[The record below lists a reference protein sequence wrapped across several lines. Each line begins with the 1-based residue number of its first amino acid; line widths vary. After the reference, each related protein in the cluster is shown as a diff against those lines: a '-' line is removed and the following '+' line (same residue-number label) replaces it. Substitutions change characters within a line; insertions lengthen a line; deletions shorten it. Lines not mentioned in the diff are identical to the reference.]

1 MLRTADFI
9 VIGGGIA
16 GASVAY
22 ELLPYGSVILLEQEA
37 ALGYHSTGRSAAV
50 MSENYGPR
58 LWSRLVSATRGFLEN
73 PPDGFASA
81 PLVTDRGAL
90 FLAQDNE
97 TTQLRAQ
104 YDDLIGRGAK
114 VELIDAAD
122 ALRHCEVLRADKYAT
137 AMYEPDCKD
146 VDTNEV
152 MMGYLRGVRA
162 AGGSVV
168 TGARVTAIRRDAAGW
183 QVDTQAGSF
192 QAGKIIN
199 AAGGWVQQI
208 SEMAGLGYRNVVPF
222 RRTAV
227 TFDAPAGSNLHH
239 WPMTFDVAETFYFKP
254 EAGKVMVSPVDMA
267 RSEPCDAQADEME
280 VAIAIDRI
288 ETFTTMKVARISH
301 KWGGLRTF
309 APDHEP
315 VIGADPEN
323 ADFIWLA
330 GQGGNGVMASAA
342 SARLAASLA
351 IGNGVPA
358 DIAALGVTE
367 DAISPGRDCV
377 LSRVAEHVKV
387 GSIEDILRA
396 SGPKSGLDV

>member
-1 MLRTADFI
+1 MARTADFI

-22 ELLPYGSVILLEQEA
+22 ELLPHGRVIVLEQESA
-37 ALGYHSTGRSAAV
+37 TGYHSTGRSAAV

-58 LWSRLVSATRGFLEN
+58 LWSRLVTATRGFLEN
-73 PPDGFASA
+73 PPEGFATT
-81 PLVTDRGAL
+81 PLVSDRGAL
-90 FLAQDNE
+90 FLAQDHE
-97 TTQLRAQ
+97 TAQLQAQ
-104 YDDLIGRGAK
+104 YGDLIARGAR
-114 VELIDAAD
+114 VELSTASD
-122 ALRHCEVLRADKYAT
+122 ALRYCEVLRAEKYAT

-146 VDTNEV
+146 VDTNEL
-152 MMGYLRGVRA
+152 MMGYQRGIR
-162 AGGSVV
+162 AGGGAVV
-168 TGARVTAIRRDAAGW
+168 TGARVTAIRRDANGW
-183 QVDTQAGSF
+183 QVDTTAGEF
-192 QAGKIIN
+192 HGGTIIN

-208 SEMAGLGYRNVVPF
+208 AEMAGLGYRNVVPF

-227 TFDAPAGSNLHH
+227 TFDAPAGSNLHR

-267 RSEPCDAQADEME
+267 ASEPCDAQADEME

-315 VIGADPEN
+315 VIGADPQD
-323 ADFIWLA
+323 AGFIWLA

-351 IGNGVPA
+351 VGQGVPA
-358 DIAALGVTE
+358 DIAALGVE
-367 DAISPGRDCV
+367 LDGISPGRDCV
-377 LSRVAEHVKV
+377 LTAQQVQV
-387 GSIEDILRA
+387 GSVDGILGED
-396 SGPKSGLDV
+396 